1 MPARTSTLSPEAIRQ
16 RRCRRRQREELS
28 FAYSEVPWRVIELLI
43 NHGRITENEA
53 ANANRRGE
61 AILKAAEEFL
71 DGCHGVTLET
81 RVRVV
86 DSTVQQER
94 GRRTMANETL
104 LEQFESALC
113 A

>member
-1 MPARTSTLSPEAIRQ
+1 MPARSSILSPEAIRQ

-71 DGCHGVTLET
+71 DGVSRRDTGNAGSYRRLRAAAIERQTDHGELDPT
-81 RVRVV
+81 RL
-86 DSTVQQER
+86 
-94 GRRTMANETL
+94 N
-104 LEQFESALC
+104 
-113 A
+113 